1 MREQKITG
9 HGPTVA
15 VVRKFRLLTQAD
27 LARRVGKSSGW
38 VHGIESGRI
47 VLDGVELDEVAAALE
62 VTAQALGAPAAKPA
76 VAS

>member
-1 MREQKITG
+1 MREQKITA

-15 VVRKFRLLTQAD
+15 VVRKFRLLTQAQ
-27 LARRVGKSSGW
+27 LAARVGKSSAW

-47 VLDGVELDEVAAALE
+47 ALDGDELAAVCTALE
-62 VTAQALGAPAAKPA
+62 VTAESLGVAAKP